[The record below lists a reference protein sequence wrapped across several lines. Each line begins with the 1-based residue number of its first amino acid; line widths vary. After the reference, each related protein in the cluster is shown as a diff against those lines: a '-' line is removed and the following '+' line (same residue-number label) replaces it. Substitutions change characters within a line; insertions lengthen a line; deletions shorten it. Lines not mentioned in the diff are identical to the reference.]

1 MHSTLKISNSSKPE
15 LLPLS
20 AVDCSSFWAKFR
32 GLMFQKEIAPHSAII
47 FRGPSES
54 RINAAIHMLFM
65 NFDIAVIWVN
75 QRNRVADVQ
84 LARAW
89 RLFYMP
95 ASPACITIETHSSR
109 FGDYTIG
116 DEISIEP
123 LE

>member
-1 MHSTLKISNSSKPE
+1 MTPTLKITNRSQPE
-15 LLPLS
+15 SPPLF
-20 AVDCSSFWAKFR
+20 AADCSSFWAKFR
-32 GLMFQKEIAPHSAII
+32 GLMLQKEIAPYAAII
-47 FRGPSES
+47 FRDPSES

-75 QRNRVADVQ
+75 HQNRVADVQ

-95 ASPACITIETHSSR
+95 ASPACITIETNSSR
-109 FGDYTIG
+109 FGDFTIG

-123 LE
+123 IE